1 MKRKS
6 LIAVILFGIIGTF
19 SALAFAQPPAL
30 EAPALFVSSS
40 APELDS
46 FMRFGGFQ
54 TELDELEKAGNSEC
68 TCENCTCGAKT
79 ASVATKMVTR
89 YRSVRRATGRMV
101 QQCFG
106 GTCRMVPEMTTV
118 SEPYQVEVPVAEA
131 VGIPAEA
138 VGIPEVATYT
148 TLSVMSD
155 VCPDCGQV
163 HGTLTASD
171 VASGAEL
178 LRTAS
183 GRQRL
188 FQPVLR
194 WRQRLSS
201 GRWFPNAWWNR

>member
-54 TELDELEKAGNSEC
+54 TELDELEKVGNSEC
-68 TCENCTCGAKT
+68 TCEDCTCGVKT

-131 VGIPAEA
+131 VGT
-138 VGIPEVATYT
+138 PEVATYT

>member
-1 MKRKS
+1 MKRQS
-6 LIAVILFGIIGTF
+6 LIFAVVFGILGTW
-19 SALAFAQPPAL
+19 ATLAFAQPAL
-30 EAPALFVSSS
+30 AP
-40 APELDS
+40 PELMVSTAPSLEMDS
-46 FMRFGGFQ
+46 FLRFGGFQ
-54 TELDELEKAGNSEC
+54 AELDELEKTAGSSEC
-68 TCENCTCGAKT
+68 TCEDCTCGTKA

-89 YRSVRRATGRMV
+89 YRSIRRATGRMI
-101 QQCFG
+101 QECFG

-118 SEPYQVEVPVAEA
+118 SEPYQVEVPV
-131 VGIPAEA
+131 GT
-138 VGIPEVATYT
+138 PEVVT
-148 TLSVMSD
+148 TTTSVVMSD

-188 FQPVLR
+188 FQPIRR
-194 WRQRLSS
+194 WRQRLTS

>member
-46 FMRFGGFQ
+46 FLRFGGFQ

-89 YRSVRRATGRMV
+89 YRSVRRATGRMI

-106 GTCRMVPEMTTV
+106 GTCRMVPEVTTV
-118 SEPYQVEVPVAEA
+118 SEPYQAEVPV
-131 VGIPAEA
+131 GT
-138 VGIPEVATYT
+138 PEVITNT
-148 TLSVMSD
+148 TSSVMSD

-163 HGTLTASD
+163 HAPM
-171 VASGAEL
+171 VSGPSVNSSTGLMYRAN
-178 LRTAS
+178 
-183 GRQRL
+183 GRQKL
-188 FQPVLR
+188 FQPLRR
-194 WRQRLSS
+194 WRLRFSTGRL
-201 GRWFPNAWWNR
+201 FPNSWWNR

>member
-46 FMRFGGFQ
+46 FLRFGGFQ
-54 TELDELEKAGNSEC
+54 TELDELEKVGNSEC
-68 TCENCTCGAKT
+68 TCEDCTCGVKT

-89 YRSVRRATGRMV
+89 YRSVRRATGRMI
-101 QQCFG
+101 QECFG

-118 SEPYQVEVPVAEA
+118 SEPYQVEVPV
-131 VGIPAEA
+131 GT
-138 VGIPEVATYT
+138 PEVITNT
-148 TLSVMSD
+148 TSSVMSE

-163 HGTLTASD
+163 HGALTASD

-188 FQPVLR
+188 FQPIRR

-201 GRWFPNAWWNR
+201 GHWFPSAWWNR

>member
-46 FMRFGGFQ
+46 FLRFGGFQ

-89 YRSVRRATGRMV
+89 YRSVRRATGRMI

-106 GTCRMVPEMTTV
+106 GTCRMVPEMTTA
-118 SEPYQVEVPVAEA
+118 SEPYQVEVPV
-131 VGIPAEA
+131 GT
-138 VGIPEVATYT
+138 PEVITTT
-148 TLSVMSD
+148 TLSVMSE